1 MDTNGRTPAGAPPPH
16 ERAPMT
22 GWFDPE
28 QLLRTGVRVTVSELF
43 GQNADR
49 RVLDALAHREIDVCD
64 YSSWSELWLDYVSDT
79 GDGWNSTYA
88 VAHAVAQP
96 ALAVDDPRG
105 AEHATRRGQVLV
117 FGGDQVYPTPSRI
130 AYQQKLVAPYRT
142 ALPTAAKP
150 QPSLFAV
157 PGNHDWYDSLVA
169 FTRLFC
175 GTHERA
181 IGGWRARQTVSY
193 FTVRLPHHWWLVGTD
208 VQLDSDIDDPQLEY
222 FRGVARQMEDDA
234 RVILCTAEPHW
245 IEAARYAKY
254 DSAVSERNFDFL
266 ERDVFGRRI
275 EVFLAG
281 DLHHYRRHEA
291 RDGRQKITAGG
302 GGGFLAPTHHD
313 LKEVRELPDGYAL
326 RASFPT
332 AEESRRLAWGN
343 LLFPRHNPKFGL
355 VTAVLYL
362 LLGWSVKVPLGAVSA
377 RGLARALAALR
388 DAVLLSPVAMGWGIA
403 VVLGFYFFTDTRSPM
418 QKKIGGTLHAVAHL
432 TAAFLV
438 GWAGAATA
446 AHALPGGPPWAQWL
460 VVGAF
465 LLGGGYLVG
474 ALIMGLYLLVSLN
487 VFGRH
492 DQEAFSSLR
501 IEDYKSWLRF
511 HVTPDGAL
519 RIYPIGLRRVAR
531 RWRAATPADATPSLL
546 VPDDPRATPPALIEP
561 PIVLPGP
568 ARPAVQPNDA
578 LVARAP

>member
-1 MDTNGRTPAGAPPPH
+1 MIGSPPPRPPAEA
-16 ERAPMT
+16 ERARVT
-22 GWFDPE
+22 GWFDPG
-28 QLLRTGVRVTVSELF
+28 QLLRTGVRVIVSELF

-49 RVLDALAHREIDVCD
+49 RILDALAHQSIGVCD
-64 YSSWSELWLDYVSDT
+64 YSTWDELWLDYVSDT
-79 GDGWNSTYA
+79 GDGWNSTYG
-88 VAHAVAQP
+88 VAYHAAQP
-96 ALAVDDPRG
+96 SLTV
-105 AEHATRRGQVLV
+105 AEPNGTSHVTRRGQVLV
-117 FGGDQVYPTPSRI
+117 FGGDEVYPTPSRDD
-130 AYQQKLVAPYRT
+130 YERKLVAPYRT
-142 ALPTAAKP
+142 ALPNAASP
-150 QPSLFAV
+150 QPSVFAV

-175 GTHERA
+175 GSADRA

-193 FTVRLPHHWWLVGTD
+193 FAVRLPHHWWLIGTD
-208 VQLDSDIDDPQLEY
+208 FQLDSDIDDPQLEY
-222 FRGVARQMEDDA
+222 FRGVARQMEEGA
-234 RVILCTAEPHW
+234 RVILCLAEPHW
-245 IEAARYAKY
+245 VEEARYAKY
-254 DSAVSERNFDFL
+254 DPSVNQRNISFL
-266 ERDVFGRRI
+266 ENDVFGRKV

-281 DLHHYRRHEA
+281 DLHHYRRHES
-291 RDGRQKITAGG
+291 RDGKQKITAGG

-313 LKEVRELPDGYAL
+313 LNEVRQLPDGYAL
-326 RASFPT
+326 EASFPT
-332 AEESRRLAWGN
+332 AEDSRRLTWGN
-343 LLFPRHNPKFGL
+343 LLFPRHNPKYGL

-362 LLGWSVKVPLGAVSA
+362 LLGWSVKVPLGAVSV
-377 RGLARALAALR
+377 REPARALAALR

-403 VVLGFYFFTDTRSPM
+403 VILGFYFFTDTRSPM

-474 ALIMGLYLLVSLN
+474 ALIMGVYLLVSLN

-546 VPDDPRATPPALIEP
+546 VPDDPRATPPSLIEP
-561 PIVLPGP
+561 PIVLPP
-568 ARPAVQPNDA
+568 A
-578 LVARAP
+578 